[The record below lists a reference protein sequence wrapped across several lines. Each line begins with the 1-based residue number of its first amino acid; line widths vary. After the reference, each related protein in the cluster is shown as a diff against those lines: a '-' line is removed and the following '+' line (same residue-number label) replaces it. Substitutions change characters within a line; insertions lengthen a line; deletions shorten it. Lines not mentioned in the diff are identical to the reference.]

1 MYGFGKNENM
11 VGEGYFRFYG
21 NGKAKEAYL
30 TPYKESSL
38 YPTTGQYAVIKYRIP
53 TTNTCEF
60 YGFDVFSSTTLTA
73 PVGSGDYYNSRRT
86 VIADGEWHV
95 LVIDLSCIESFT
107 PEEDGS
113 FRAKYIRF
121 DIMNCSAPIPETD
134 YIDIA
139 YFGISDSL
147 EDICT
152 LNSDAETV
160 MLSQDNLVKLVNTKT
175 FEITI
180 PESEAVPDT
189 ILNMYIGPNE
199 LDAGLTF
206 YCNKTLNSKDGYIRY
221 TAKGRGDAF
230 VYAYMD
236 STAPIAAGQYA
247 VLKYRI
253 PSDSV
258 GTLTSFELFAS
269 TTANEAQVGSNIR
282 AGGIVADGEWHIMIV
297 DLSGLETYT
306 RGDDGNYNPKH
317 LRIDVID
324 QKNESTF
331 FIDFAFVAMHDDLD
345 EIIAS
350 CNENDHITLVNTD
363 ASYKVIEK

>member
-1 MYGFGKNENM
+1 
-11 VGEGYFRFYG
+11 
-21 NGKAKEAYL
+21 
-30 TPYKESSL
+30 
-38 YPTTGQYAVIKYRIP
+38 
-53 TTNTCEF
+53 
-60 YGFDVFSSTTLTA
+60 
-73 PVGSGDYYNSRRT
+73 
-86 VIADGEWHV
+86 
-95 LVIDLSCIESFT
+95 
-107 PEEDGS
+107 
-113 FRAKYIRF
+113 
-121 DIMNCSAPIPETD
+121 
-134 YIDIA
+134 
-139 YFGISDSL
+139 
-147 EDICT
+147 
-152 LNSDAETV
+152 
-160 MLSQDNLVKLVNTKT
+160 
-175 FEITI
+175 
-180 PESEAVPDT
+180 
-189 ILNMYIGPNE
+189 MYIGPNE
-199 LDAGLTF
+199 LDADLTF

-269 TTANEAQVGSNIR
+269 TTANEAQAGSNIR
-282 AGGIVADGEWHIMIV
+282 AEGIVADGEWHIMIV
-297 DLSGLETYT
+297 DLSGLATYI

-317 LRIDVID
+317 LRIDIID
-324 QKNESTF
+324 QRHESTF